1 MHTHTHTH
9 VQLRAAFDF
18 LSELFQENH
27 QRTLPEIEVE
37 RRRYNTVYPKD
48 GPKDSPVCECVCV
61 CFAPQLIW
69 FASVFVSG
77 NGTPLE
83 FSLST
88 RSVQFL
94 SSDSIFFFFFFRC
107 CWFSLRLLGFGNT
120 WSGMLRIGNTL
131 AGMMIQTTSPWLNGH
146 RRWPTMLW
154 TMGKL
159 MAADICPSYVLHIF
173 FSPIF
178 SLDGHNFWTLRK
190 MYAHSLSIYLFLVEG
205 FSPKPKMKW
214 SGWGWL
220 IGVESVP
227 TWTATIKRIRRH
239 LPAACNPPSR
249 WPTPF
254 DPLVVH
260 YTLLGWLFCG
270 NMAD

>member
-94 SSDSIFFFFFFRC
+94 SSDSIFFFFFFSLLLIFASSARFRQYMVGDAED
-107 CWFSLRLLGFGNT
+107 WKYVGWDDDPDHFSMVEWAQKMANYALNYGETNGSRHMPQLR
-120 WSGMLRIGNTL
+120 
-131 AGMMIQTTSPWLNGH
+131 TSH
-146 RRWPTMLW
+146 
-154 TMGKL
+154 
-159 MAADICPSYVLHIF
+159 
-173 FSPIF
+173 
-178 SLDGHNFWTLRK
+178 
-190 MYAHSLSIYLFLVEG
+190 LFLPH
-205 FSPKPKMKW
+205 FQ
-214 SGWGWL
+214 L
-220 IGVESVP
+220 
-227 TWTATIKRIRRH
+227 RR
-239 LPAACNPPSR
+239 A
-249 WPTPF
+249 
-254 DPLVVH
+254 
-260 YTLLGWLFCG
+260 
-270 NMAD
+270 

>member
-94 SSDSIFFFFFFRC
+94 SSDSIFFFFFFVVVDFRFVC
-107 CWFSLRLLGFGNT
+107 SVSAIHGRGCWGLE
-120 WSGMLRIGNTL
+120 I
-131 AGMMIQTTSPWLNGH
+131 
-146 RRWPTMLW
+146 RW
-154 TMGKL
+154 
-159 MAADICPSYVLHIF
+159 
-173 FSPIF
+173 
-178 SLDGHNFWTLRK
+178 
-190 MYAHSLSIYLFLVEG
+190 
-205 FSPKPKMKW
+205 
-214 SGWGWL
+214 
-220 IGVESVP
+220 
-227 TWTATIKRIRRH
+227 
-239 LPAACNPPSR
+239 
-249 WPTPF
+249 
-254 DPLVVH
+254 
-260 YTLLGWLFCG
+260 LGWWSRPLLHGWMGTEDGQLCFELWG
-270 NMAD
+270 N